1 MRYFV
6 ITSDGQKYGPADVP
20 LLSQWAREGRL
31 SPTSMLEGEDG
42 TQVVASQLP
51 GLSFPETA
59 APMTPPVQSA
69 PPPGG
74 NPYAGYYDR
83 GVMFDGTYNPSLF
96 PKFNWGAFL
105 LSWIWGLNHK
115 KPVTLVVLALNI
127 MGNVFGGGF
136 SPRSGMTTS
145 SPIGSLF
152 SLVAFG
158 VSIWIGMNGYKW
170 AWESGRFRTP
180 EECRKCQAIWGWWGL
195 AIVVAFCICIGAAVG
210 MAAMAIRAG

>member
-74 NPYAGYYDR
+74 NPYAGYSDR
-83 GVMFDGTYNPSLF
+83 GVMFSLR
-96 PKFNWGAFL
+96 KQ
-105 LSWIWGLNHK
+105 
-115 KPVTLVVLALNI
+115 
-127 MGNVFGGGF
+127 
-136 SPRSGMTTS
+136 SPGRATRRSPGPMDCWDPRWRMKTW
-145 SPIGSLF
+145 
-152 SLVAFG
+152 V
-158 VSIWIGMNGYKW
+158 
-170 AWESGRFRTP
+170 
-180 EECRKCQAIWGWWGL
+180 
-195 AIVVAFCICIGAAVG
+195 
-210 MAAMAIRAG
+210 